1 MLPNL
6 YKNRHGTYYL
16 RITIGKREIKR
27 SLRTK
32 EPTRAKLAAT
42 AFAWIRAMDLKKP
55 FPYELPMGL
64 DPEKLRELGVILPN
78 GTRFTDI
85 ETDDDARRVA
95 LIMKA
100 ADAGA
105 SPDAIL
111 DLLRT
116 PVPGGMP
123 LERRVELVMG
133 TLASPAVGKTE
144 KFSAAVKMYLAEKE
158 LAGNRGKTISDK
170 KSSYDAFQ
178 EMHGDLDMNAYD
190 DAMALGWKNRLIAS
204 GIGPIRINTKLSQFN
219 DFFDWAQRNR
229 LRLLNNPFKEMRV
242 GKKDDLVQQT
252 ESYEPFDQEE
262 LDRIFDPAGYT
273 AFMHA
278 PDYKWLPLLALYTG
292 ARLGELASLE
302 VKHIKRTGGIW
313 WFDITEGKNT
323 NSIRKVPLHP
333 VIEGSGFL
341 DYVEEVRLA
350 NIADAKGK
358 KLLFPHLVKGKNG
371 YSKNTTRRFGEW
383 LDKLGITDPRKVF
396 HSFRSTF
403 ISRMSEHNVHPAML
417 MALVGHYDQA
427 KVDLDSPHFKD
438 YQGRAKLLPHLK
450 ETMDLFSVRIA
461 MQFTHTPGIPKRP
474 RPPRAKSDTAQPK
487 RARPK
492 SRARRAPPKA
502 PASA

>member
-16 RITIGKREIKR
+16 RITIDKREIKR

-32 EPTRAKLAAT
+32 EPARAKLAAI
-42 AFAWIRAMDLKKP
+42 AFAWARVMDLKKP

-64 DPEKLRELGVILPN
+64 DPQKLRELGVILPN

-100 ADAGA
+100 AGAGA
-105 SPDAIL
+105 SSDDIL
-111 DLLRT
+111 DLLR
-116 PVPGGMP
+116 VQIPGG
-123 LERRVELVMG
+123 LSVEKRAAALMG
-133 TLASPAVGKTE
+133 TLAAPAVGKTE
-144 KFSAAVKMYLAEKE
+144 KFSTAYELYLAEKE
-158 LAGNRGKTISDK
+158 LAGNREKTIADK
-170 KSSYDAFQ
+170 RSSYEAFV
-178 EMHGDLDMNAYD
+178 EMHGDLDINEYT
-190 DAMALGWKNRLIAS
+190 DAMALGWKSRLIAS
-204 GIGPIRINTKLSQFN
+204 GIAAVRINTKLSQFN
-219 DFFDWAQRNR
+219 DLFDWAQRNR

-262 LDRIFDPAGYT
+262 LDRIFEPAGYT
-273 AFMHA
+273 AFMHT
-278 PDYKWLPLLALYTG
+278 PDYKWLPLLGLYTG

-333 VIEGSGFL
+333 VIERSGFL

-350 NIADAKGK
+350 NIANAEGK

-383 LDKLGITDPRKVF
+383 LDTLGITDPRKVF

-438 YQGRAKLLPHLK
+438 YQGRAKLLPNLK

-461 MQFTHTPGIPKRP
+461 MQFTHKPGIPKRP
-474 RPPRAKSDTAQPK
+474 RPPRVKTDTAPAK

-492 SRARRAPPKA
+492 ARLRRLPVKV
-502 PASA
+502 PASI